1 MKQDFL
7 PSDRTNF
14 TRKRMVNILRLRIQA
29 QRAERADEAI
39 SLDLLDREISTG
51 YIDTLYISSN
61 HV

>member
-1 MKQDFL
+1 MKKDFF
-7 PSDRTNF
+7 PPDRTNF
-14 TRKRMVNILRLRIQA
+14 THKPMVNIPRLRIQA
-29 QRAERADEAI
+29 QNAEWADEAI